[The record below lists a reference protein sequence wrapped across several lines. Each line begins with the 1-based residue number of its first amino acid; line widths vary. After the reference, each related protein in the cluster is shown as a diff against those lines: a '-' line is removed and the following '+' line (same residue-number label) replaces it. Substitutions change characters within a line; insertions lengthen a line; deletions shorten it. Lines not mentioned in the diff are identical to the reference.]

1 MTISPIPPSLDMT
14 ATCASGVVPI
24 TQLPVV
30 TTVPAMSTA
39 TATSREVD
47 VHPGPSRV
55 RPHPRLGLASTL
67 VGEGVPAV
75 VLPFTPRSVPP
86 ILVPR
91 GMVGQPSPVCS
102 PGLSHSVFFD
112 VVRPVGH
119 SFISDDGL
127 GGCE

>member
-1 MTISPIPPSLDMT
+1 M
-14 ATCASGVVPI
+14 CASGVVPMP
-24 TQLPVV
+24 TQPPAV
-30 TTVPAMSTA
+30 TTVPAMSMA

-47 VHPGPSRV
+47 VRPGPSRV
-55 RPHPRLGLASTL
+55 RPHPRLGPASTL

-91 GMVGQPSPVCS
+91 GDGRPAVPPVCS

-112 VVRPVGH
+112 VVRPVSH
-119 SFISDDGL
+119 SFVSDDGL
-127 GGCE
+127 GGGGGCE